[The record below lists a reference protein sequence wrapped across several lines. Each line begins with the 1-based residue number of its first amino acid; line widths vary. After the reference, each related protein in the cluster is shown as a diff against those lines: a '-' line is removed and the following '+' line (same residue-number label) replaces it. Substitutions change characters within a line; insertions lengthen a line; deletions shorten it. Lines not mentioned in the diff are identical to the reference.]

1 MPARQFLPVSGRLFA
16 DRAAL
21 GIGFRVL
28 TVRILPN
35 RSIPLRIGR
44 PGLARRLLYLS

>member
-1 MPARQFLPVSGRLFA
+1 MPARQNLPVFGRSLA
-16 DRAAL
+16 GQAVV

-35 RSIPLRIGR
+35 RSNPVRIGR
-44 PGLARRLLYLS
+44 PGLARRLLYLW